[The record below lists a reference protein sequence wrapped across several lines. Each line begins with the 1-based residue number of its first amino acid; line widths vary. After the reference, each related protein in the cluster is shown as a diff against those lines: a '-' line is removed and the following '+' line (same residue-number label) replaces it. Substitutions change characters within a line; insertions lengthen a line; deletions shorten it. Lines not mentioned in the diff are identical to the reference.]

1 MGVMKTLTIN
11 GTTYSVASVVP
22 ALSVTML
29 ASAWVKEGNKYS
41 QVVTVEGVTSHSKV
55 DLQPTPEQLEEFHDK
70 VLGFTTVND
79 GGVVTAYAIGDKPS
93 GDHTI
98 QITLIEV
105 EGTGKIRGNTVGTTM
120 PRANLEQDD
129 PTKADYVH
137 GKEAFLEKV
146 AGSGKS
152 VKAYYD
158 GVRTDT
164 EAFQAALAAERVV
177 FVPGGTYVLSD
188 TLVIRENCCLELSQD
203 TILKF
208 TQTSGNCI
216 EMRGSAVLRGNH
228 GILWAAYG
236 LTGHVIDMDTLKDGT
251 DHATSIPPYE
261 KSSPMFKRQRFIHD
275 VNIIKP
281 MDYYGGIGVC
291 KSADGTCNGTAI
303 YMSATNVSNTSTDI
317 PWMWAIN
324 ISGVRIAG
332 GFSYGIHAI
341 NYDSAAG
348 SSGHYEDDGWNHDMR
363 IEAVIEQC
371 EIGVALENC
380 NGAHLNVT
388 IQPGTAQNNGAKYA
402 KNGVYLKDSRFVDM
416 MRSRVW
422 DWHHARDDSEEYK
435 HIALYGNCR
444 GLLLDDYLV
453 TEHPN
458 VDIRSDIYTDT
469 PSNFDTMVILQE
481 PANKW
486 FKSVDNKP
494 YFYDGTANRSLRLK
508 SDKITAEDT
517 TFVHSASGGYVYEP
531 KFTNLVPTSVG
542 TDGSLY
548 NGKGYRLNCGMNN
561 SGGEAPDTTSGMI
574 TGFMPISGGYHT
586 YRVAGNNIG
595 FNRYGCNICFYDSN
609 HTMLKIITYD
619 KIGTSIYY
627 GTLTTEE
634 TTLLTWTTDANMSN
648 IENAAYIR
656 VSVAGQC
663 PDLVVTVDEKV
674 EYDAIWQGEPQRLD
688 DSIKVKAENV
698 IGMPSGGGGGGV
710 SSWNDLTHK
719 PFNSET
725 VEILPETTVEIDPD
739 ASIGVIPG
747 EFTFVVGKEYTV
759 KYNGVEYVTSCVGG
773 EGEFALGNL
782 GALNE
787 DLPITVEPFCLW
799 SGAMDDGTRS
809 LMVVVL
815 DGSASVTVSIA
826 YDNVTPI
833 SQKYIPKLRY
843 DIFIKDPEL
852 VNSSIHMNYD
862 TTELMD
868 AISAGYPIFVHVAFS
883 GSTTIRYTV
892 CAIVPI
898 IAEGKGADSVEE
910 TLGNMAAVAGKN
922 AVPMQLHL
930 SNLSVANSYKVNL
943 VYINFGM

>member
-1 MGVMKTLTIN
+1 MLIINTITMAIDRQQMPPVIDAVQGEANSRAIKIQLTNGGQPWSVPSDVSCLVRFGKPDKTGGIYDTLEDGTRAVEIGENYLQFLLAEQVVSFPGDVFVQVEMTKNGASLSTFSVVVRVQEDKSIGALESKDYYNLRRYVYEEVKNILGDDTPTNGMTVTFSGNANSGYSADKTYEEIDDAHNEGFSICGVLTGSSADVVLGDIIAEKEQGYYSFSGQVRRYAGGKSIPIESWTAILHSDDTVEVFQEKIVTTDTAPVKLPNPNALTIDEVSYD
-11 GTTYSVASVVP
+11 GSV
-22 ALSVTML
+22 
-29 ASAWVKEGNKYS
+29 
-41 QVVTVEGVTSHSKV
+41 KV
-55 DLQPTPEQLEEFHDK
+55 DMTEA
-70 VLGFTTVND
+70 VGA
-79 GGVVTAYAIGDKPS
+79 VVERK
-93 GDHTI
+93 
-98 QITLIEV
+98 
-105 EGTGKIRGNTVGTTM
+105 M
-120 PRANLEQDD
+120 M
-129 PTKADYVH
+129 
-137 GKEAFLEKV
+137 
-146 AGSGKS
+146 S
-152 VKAYYD
+152 VKRAGAKGD
-158 GVRTDT
+158 GSTDDT
-164 EAFQAALAAERVV
+164 AAFQKAMSESRVV
-177 FVPGGTYVLSD
+177 YVPGGTYKLSD
-188 TLVIRENCCLELSQD
+188 TLVIKENSGLILSQD
-203 TILKF
+203 TVLKF
-208 TQTSGNCI
+208 LQTEENCI

-228 GILWAAYG
+228 GILQAAYG

-261 KSSPMFKRQRFIHD
+261 KSSPMFKRQRFVYD

-281 MDYYGGIGVC
+281 MDYYGGIGSC
-291 KSADGTCNGTAI
+291 KSADGKCNGTAI

-380 NGAHLNVT
+380 NGAHLSVT

-422 DWHHARDDSEEYK
+422 DWHHARDDSEEFK

-494 YFYDGTANRSLRLK
+494 YFFDGTANRSLRLK

-531 KFTNLVPTSVG
+531 KFTNLVPTSID
-542 TDGSLY
+542 TNGSVY

-561 SGGEAPDTTSGMI
+561 SGGEAPDTTSCMI

-609 HTMLKIITYD
+609 YTKLKVITYD
-619 KIGTSIYY
+619 KIGTSKYY

-634 TTLLTWTTDANMSN
+634 TTLLTWTTDANVTG

-674 EYDAIWQGEPQRLD
+674 EYDATWQGEPQRMDESIYAQGVVLKSPSGKVFKLTID
-688 DSIKVKAENV
+688 DSGNIT
-698 IGMPSGGGGGGV
+698 P
-710 SSWNDLTHK
+710 T
-719 PFNSET
+719 
-725 VEILPETTVEIDPD
+725 
-739 ASIGVIPG
+739 
-747 EFTFVVGKEYTV
+747 EFTE
-759 KYNGVEYVTSCVGG
+759 
-773 EGEFALGNL
+773 
-782 GALNE
+782 
-787 DLPITVEPFCLW
+787 
-799 SGAMDDGTRS
+799 
-809 LMVVVL
+809 
-815 DGSASVTVSIA
+815 
-826 YDNVTPI
+826 
-833 SQKYIPKLRY
+833 
-843 DIFIKDPEL
+843 
-852 VNSSIHMNYD
+852 
-862 TTELMD
+862 
-868 AISAGYPIFVHVAFS
+868 
-883 GSTTIRYTV
+883 
-892 CAIVPI
+892 
-898 IAEGKGADSVEE
+898 
-910 TLGNMAAVAGKN
+910 
-922 AVPMQLHL
+922 
-930 SNLSVANSYKVNL
+930 
-943 VYINFGM
+943 